1 MKNIKKYFIFSIVS
15 AFLLPLNAM
24 KKQTPNVKGVTITSE
39 VRFPGIGPESFK
51 DFNEN
56 FSKFNQN
63 MDKFN
68 QNMETQGPKLI
79 YLIESHFFVGTL
91 GLIGVTI
98 CLGFAACCFK
108 SSLNN
113 DKQNKTTMNV
123 GSAVGI
129 LLTALSV
136 GIIINRNE
144 IAKYFSRN

>member
-15 AFLLPLNAM
+15 AFLLPLNVM
-24 KKQTPNVKGVTITSE
+24 RGEDVTITSE
-39 VRFPGIGPESFK
+39 VRFPGISQK
-51 DFNEN
+51 DINNLNEN
-56 FSKFNQN
+56 WSKSNEN
-63 MDKFN
+63 WSKFN
-68 QNMETQGPKLI
+68 QNMETQGPKLTDLI
-79 YLIESHFFVGTL
+79 NNIESRFFVGTL